1 VSKLVRGASP
11 EANSAPA
18 AAEFDT
24 YAKDYLGGT
33 DNWFKRLVG
42 GSLENFIAVKVDWL
56 LEYIGHKLPASVS
69 NPAETSLLDF
79 GCGTGEMLQQLR
91 KGGFRGR
98 LEGCDVSRGM
108 LAELVMLWDSGELP
122 RLHVTRARALDLRER
137 SFDLVLA
144 CCVFHHIPR
153 SERCEVFREL
163 KAVLKPG
170 GRVIVFEHNPH
181 NPLTRF
187 VISRTAI
194 DRDAILLDAAECKQ
208 VAAEAG
214 LLILR
219 ADHMLFFPPRFKWTA
234 RIDRWLRRVPLGG
247 QYAMVSER
255 PADPT
260 GADVARRTEQ
270 RPEAVL

>member
-1 VSKLVRGASP
+1 VPKLVRDAIP
-11 EANSAPA
+11 EAISAPT
-18 AAEFDT
+18 AEFDK

-42 GSLENFIAVKVDWL
+42 GSLENFIAVKVEWL
-56 LEYIGHKLPASVS
+56 LEYIGQDLPASVS
-69 NPAETSLLDF
+69 NPAEMSLLDF

-98 LEGCDVSRGM
+98 LEGCDVSKAM
-108 LAELVMLWDSGELP
+108 LAELVMRWDSGELP
-122 RLHVTRARALDLRER
+122 RLYITRVPALGLQPR
-137 SFDLVLA
+137 SFDLVIA

-153 SERCEVFREL
+153 SERSEVFSAL
-163 KAVLKPG
+163 KAILKPG
-170 GRVIVFEHNPH
+170 GRLVVFEHNPR

-194 DRDAILLDAAECKQ
+194 DRDAVLLDAAECKQ
-208 VAAEAG
+208 AAAEAG

-234 RIDRWLRRVPLGG
+234 RIDRWLRKVPLGG

-255 PADPT
+255 SA
-260 GADVARRTEQ
+260 
-270 RPEAVL
+270 